1 MPPYV
6 ARKRSSSP
14 PIEAPPS
21 KRKPP
26 AKPARKASRF
36 KPSLFE
42 AVDAPTRKPKSVEE
56 TKKYLESLDND
67 DDEQSSLSEVDSDDF
82 EDVEPPAKR
91 LKTEDKRDGVN
102 EEEEDEDDGMDW
114 EDAIGTAGLSTNN
127 EASDGAEIG
136 DISISLNDDGT
147 YVEPLVSL
155 ATGKKAPSKRERQV
169 RMLTHCL
176 HVQTLLWHNTVRNSW
191 LNDKE
196 VQKSLVDGLSEGVK
210 REVTRW
216 RESMGMLSREELEA
230 KKKAAAAK
238 NKSKGK
244 RGSKGKGR
252 DWGYDAT
259 HAEQGVPNL
268 SQGDPLLRLL
278 KVLTG
283 YWRKRFTVTAP
294 GLRKKGYMPLKRLR
308 DDIRAWAKNHNDD
321 EEFGERIEDRAA
333 FRKMAKKC
341 EGSRDVGAQL
351 FVALLRGL
359 GLETRMV
366 ANLQPI
372 GLGNSK
378 AEEADPKRT
387 KKEKSDQAAA
397 DAKEQAEDTPTKAK
411 SASIVEKPL
420 TPSGKNV
427 ARKSTRGGK
436 AEPIDLDASDSSLSD
451 MPSEGDDDVS
461 VIDVTPATPQRKP
474 TRKYDRDLAFPSYW
488 TEVCSPVSHKYI
500 PVDPIVL
507 STIASN
513 DELLATFEPRGK
525 KAEIS
530 KQVIAYTI
538 AFSSDGSAKD
548 VTVRYLKQHRFPGKT
563 KGMRMYAEKVP
574 IYNRRGKVKKYEDY
588 DWFRSVMTAYDRPG
602 PKLTAADKLEDETDL
617 KPFKPVKEDKE
628 TEKESLQGYKQSAD
642 FVLEIH
648 LRREEALLP
657 SAEPVKTFAAGKGDK
672 AKVHDVYRREDVVP
686 CKTVESWHKSGR
698 AIKVGEQPI
707 KYVPTRAVTII
718 RKREIEDALRE
729 TGEKAMQ
736 GLYHEAQT
744 EWIIP
749 DPIGPDGRIPKNAF
763 GNMDVYVPTMVPQGA
778 IHLPLKGSAKLCRK
792 LQIDYAEACT
802 GFEFGKQ
809 RAVPI
814 LTGVVVAEEYED
826 LVRDAWRAEQAEVKR
841 KEDVKR
847 TAASLAMWR
856 KLLMGLR
863 IVERL
868 GAEYADAG
876 EDGEGSNPFV
886 KRAKRQSGDVAT
898 PQGFDE
904 EDQGAG
910 GFFRPGHEEEEVPQ
924 SRFAKA
930 KQETVDQEMDGG
942 GFLVEENA
950 GNDGTAAD
958 TDGGFLVE
966 EPVDDI
972 PTNGK
977 TSAPVTPRS
986 LQSLHRAP
994 SNDSGLNELS
1004 EETEDAPK
1012 PAKRSQKPPTK
1023 KVVAKPPAKRKTAA
1037 KAMNRKSSKRSVAS
1051 ENEDD
1056 ASALLESTSEPA
1068 SDFDETVS
1076 MVKSRKMSSPK
1087 VVISKSTPNGP
1098 AGKKPRGAKK
1108 ATPLKS
1114 QYFSAE
1120 ENTDQQQDDEEE
1132 ESESDVAEV
1141 VQPRRTTARTRAR
1154 GS

>member
-6 ARKRSSSP
+6 SRKRSSSP
-14 PIEAPPS
+14 PIDAPPA

-26 AKPARKASRF
+26 AKPAPTKPARKASRF
-36 KPSLFE
+36 KPSLFDT
-42 AVDAPTRKPKSVEE
+42 ADAPTGPPKSAEA
-56 TKKYLESLDND
+56 TKKYLESLDD
-67 DDEQSSLSEVDSDDF
+67 DDDDQSSLSDVDSDDF
-82 EDVEPPAKR
+82 EDVEPAAKR
-91 LKTEDKRDGVN
+91 QKTEENGFGKDED
-102 EEEEDEDDGMDW
+102 EEEMDW
-114 EDAIGTAGLSTNN
+114 EDAIGTAGPSTNN
-127 EASDGAEIG
+127 EASDAAEIG

-147 YVEPLVSL
+147 YEEPLVSL

-196 VQKSLVDGLSEGVK
+196 VQKTLVDGLTDGVK
-210 REVTRW
+210 REMTRW
-216 RESMGMLSREELEA
+216 RESMGMLSKEELEA

-278 KVLTG
+278 KVLTA
-283 YWRKRFTVTAP
+283 YWRKRFVITAP

-308 DDIRAWAKNHNDD
+308 DDIRAWAKDHNG
-321 EEFGERIEDRAA
+321 EEDFGERIEDRAA
-333 FRKMAKKC
+333 FREMAKTC

-366 ANLQPI
+366 ANLQLI

-378 AEEADPKRT
+378 AEEADPKRP
-387 KKEKSDQAAA
+387 KKEKKADQ
-397 DAKEQAEDTPTKAK
+397 DEVDEEDEAEKKTKSSTKA
-411 SASIVEKPL
+411 EKPV
-420 TPSGKNV
+420 TSRGKN
-427 ARKSTRGGK
+427 ASRKSTRGGET
-436 AEPIDLDASDSSLSD
+436 APIDLDATDSSLSD
-451 MPSEGDDDVS
+451 APSRSDDEIS
-461 VIDVTPATPQRKP
+461 VIDVTPASRKKP
-474 TRKYDRDLAFPSYW
+474 TRRFDRDLAFPSYW

-525 KAEIS
+525 KAEVS
-530 KQVIAYTI
+530 KQVMAYTI

-588 DWFRSVMTAYDRPG
+588 DWFRSVMAMYDRLEAN
-602 PKLTAADKLEDETDL
+602 LTSADKLEDETDL
-617 KPFKPVKEDKE
+617 KPFKPVKEEKE

-642 FVLEIH
+642 YVLEVH

-657 SAEPVKTFAAGKGDK
+657 SAKPVKTFAAGKGDK
-672 AKVHDVYRREDVVP
+672 AKVHDVYRREDVVQS
-686 CKTVESWHKSGR
+686 KTVESWHKSGR
-698 AIKVGEQPI
+698 AIKVGEQPV

-718 RKREIEDALRE
+718 RKREIEDSLRE

-736 GLYHEAQT
+736 GLYHEGQT
-744 EWIIP
+744 EWIVP

-763 GNMDVYVPTMVPQGA
+763 GNMDVYVPTMVPKGA

-809 RAVPI
+809 RAVPV

-826 LVRDAWRAEQAEVKR
+826 LVRDAWRTEQAEVKR
-841 KEDVKR
+841 KEDTKR

-856 KLLMGLR
+856 KMLMGLR
-863 IVERL
+863 IIERMRL
-868 GAEYADAG
+868 EYQDGDDAEA
-876 EDGEGSNPFV
+876 SNPFV
-886 KRAKRQSGDVAT
+886 KRAKRQSGDVASAAS
-898 PQGFDE
+898 PGFEE
-904 EDQGAG
+904 EDQGGG
-910 GFFRPGHEEEEVPQ
+910 GFFRPGYEEEEVPQ
-924 SRFAKA
+924 SRRTATKKA
-930 KQETVDQEMDGG
+930 DDDDAAGGFMIDEGEDKHEDADDAHG
-942 GFLVEENA
+942 GFLVEEKLDDPA
-950 GNDGTAAD
+950 DGDQTPPPA
-958 TDGGFLVE
+958 TPTSIQSLQRFTYDGGSEKGRRSQTPIVK
-966 EPVDDI
+966 PASAQKKR
-972 PTNGK
+972 PSK
-977 TSAPVTPRS
+977 TTTKNPA
-986 LQSLHRAP
+986 Q
-994 SNDSGLNELS
+994 
-1004 EETEDAPK
+1004 K
-1012 PAKRSQKPPTK
+1012 PAKKPRSA
-1023 KVVAKPPAKRKTAA
+1023 AKPPRRRSS
-1037 KAMNRKSSKRSVAS
+1037 NRKIAESDENDSPLSDAVSSDPMS
-1051 ENEDD
+1051 EIDSSDD
-1056 ASALLESTSEPA
+1056 KPKSMST
-1068 SDFDETVS
+1068 
-1076 MVKSRKMSSPK
+1076 KYSSPK
-1087 VVISKSTPNGP
+1087 VVVSKGTR
-1098 AGKKPRGAKK
+1098 KPRGAKK

-1114 QYFSAE
+1114 QYFTDEQDTDGTTEHGE
-1120 ENTDQQQDDEEE
+1120 EDV
-1132 ESESDVAEV
+1132 ESEVEEV
-1141 VQPRRTTARTRAR
+1141 VQPRRTTARTRR
-1154 GS
+1154 VVLSE

>member
-1 MPPYV
+1 
-6 ARKRSSSP
+6 
-14 PIEAPPS
+14 
-21 KRKPP
+21 
-26 AKPARKASRF
+26 
-36 KPSLFE
+36 
-42 AVDAPTRKPKSVEE
+42 
-56 TKKYLESLDND
+56 LDDDD
-67 DDEQSSLSEVDSDDF
+67 DDEQSSLSDVDSDEF
-82 EDVEPPAKR
+82 EDVEPPSKR
-91 LKTEDKRDGVN
+91 LKTEGNVEDGDG
-102 EEEEDEDDGMDW
+102 EEDEMDW
-114 EDAIGTAGLSTNN
+114 EDAIGTAGPSTNN
-127 EASDGAEIG
+127 EASDAVEIG

-147 YVEPLVSL
+147 YEEPLVSL

-216 RESMGMLSREELEA
+216 RESMGMLSKEELEA
-230 KKKAAAAK
+230 KKKAVAAK
-238 NKSKGK
+238 NKRRGKG
-244 RGSKGKGR
+244 GSKGKTR

-278 KVLTG
+278 KVLTA
-283 YWRKRFTVTAP
+283 YWRKRFTITAP

-308 DDIRAWAKNHNDD
+308 DDIRAWAKDHNDV

-333 FRKMAKKC
+333 FRELAKKC

-359 GLETRMV
+359 GFETRMV

-378 AEEADPKRT
+378 AEEANPKRT
-387 KKEKSDQAAA
+387 KKEKKEDQDNA
-397 DAKEQAEDTPTKAK
+397 DAEEEAEKTPAKQKPTIKA
-411 SASIVEKPL
+411 EKPL
-420 TPSGKNV
+420 TPSGKSV
-427 ARKSTRGGK
+427 ARKSTRGGQ
-436 AEPIDLDASDSSLSD
+436 AAPIDLDATDSSLSD
-451 MPSEGDDDVS
+451 APSEGDDDVS
-461 VIDVTPATPQRKP
+461 IIDVTPSVPLKKP
-474 TRKYDRDLAFPSYW
+474 NRRFDRDLAFPSYW

-530 KQVIAYTI
+530 KQVMAYTI

-574 IYNRRGKVKKYEDY
+574 IYNRRGKIKKYEDY
-588 DWFRSVMTAYDRPG
+588 DWFRSVMTIYDRPEQ
-602 PKLTAADKLEDETDL
+602 KMTSADKLENETDL
-617 KPFKPVKEDKE
+617 KPFKPVKEAQE
-628 TEKESLQGYKQSAD
+628 SEKESLQGYKQSAD
-642 FVLEIH
+642 FVLEVH

-657 SAEPVKTFAAGKGDK
+657 SAKPVKTFSAGKGDK
-672 AKVHDVYRREDVVP
+672 AKDHDVYRRDDVVP

-763 GNMDVYVPTMVPQGA
+763 GNMDVYVPTMVPRGA
-778 IHLPLKGSAKLCRK
+778 VHLPLKGSAKLCRK

-809 RAVPI
+809 RAVPV

-826 LVRDAWRAEQAEVKR
+826 LVRDAWKTEQAEVKR
-841 KEDVKR
+841 KEDTKR
-847 TAASLAMWR
+847 TAASLGWWR
-856 KLLMGLR
+856 KMLMGLR
-863 IVERL
+863 IVERMR
-868 GAEYADAG
+868 AEYQDGDDA
-876 EDGEGSNPFV
+876 EASNPFV
-886 KRAKRQSGDVAT
+886 KRAKRQSGDVGPA
-898 PQGFDE
+898 PGSLGFHDDE
-904 EDQGAG
+904 DDGAG

-924 SRFAKA
+924 SRRSA
-930 KQETVDQEMDGG
+930 VDHGFTDDGANGGGGLFLDEEDDAHADPDDGHG
-942 GFLVEENA
+942 GFLVEEKPDEVHA
-950 GNDGTAAD
+950 VD
-958 TDGGFLVE
+958 
-966 EPVDDI
+966 EPPPPATPMSIQSLQRFTYGAEPDVDDGEAMHTPSDNAI
-972 PTNGK
+972 HK
-977 TSAPVTPRS
+977 PVKR
-986 LQSLHRAP
+986 RAP
-994 SNDSGLNELS
+994 P
-1004 EETEDAPK
+1004 ETLASKKKK
-1012 PAKRSQKPPTK
+1012 PAKKATTK
-1023 KVVAKPPAKRKTAA
+1023 RVNTRK
-1037 KAMNRKSSKRSVAS
+1037 NPSSRKKLVESDES
-1051 ENEDD
+1051 ESPLSED
-1056 ASALLESTSEPA
+1056 LEPA
-1068 SDFDETVS
+1068 AEEAEGYDES
-1076 MVKSRKMSSPK
+1076 GPKSAWSSPK
-1087 VVISKSTPNGP
+1087 VVVSKSMANG
-1098 AGKKPRGAKK
+1098 AGVRKARAPKK

-1114 QYFSAE
+1114 QYF
-1120 ENTDQQQDDEEE
+1120 TDEDVTGTDTHGLEDEDEEE
-1132 ESESDVAEV
+1132 DASEIEEV
-1141 VQPRRTTARTRAR
+1141 VQPRRTTARTRAKR
-1154 GS
+1154 G